1 MRICI
6 KPVKFGDCCIIY
18 YNDQGLLV
26 DCGSDNS
33 SGKLNSDKF
42 AYSKIEDEIS
52 NHQITDILI
61 THYHKDHINGILNIP
76 DCYQV
81 EHSYLP
87 YSIVDKQVPFA
98 KGIAR
103 LLAVAPDQSWGLRLS
118 KTILL
123 FFEKIERISNQIVFL
138 KRGKSIKFDDN
149 SFRVLWP
156 EVMDSIAFNH
166 FRRDVPEDKICR
178 QITLLDEE
186 YSENSLHNSFI
197 EITDNSD
204 LIGSAQEFASLFS
217 NAIRKWDPEADMSRE
232 DFLMSGVIEMANV
245 LEKGRKEFRASISE
259 RQLETVAKFSSLQ
272 YHELIKTMNAI
283 STIIDYE
290 SKFLLLGD
298 ATPSVLVH
306 IRGEFEPQYD
316 YIKVQHHGTDRFF
329 VKDMP
334 SASIKL
340 ISNGGYMNRKVSEK
354 YIGENKIVCT
364 DAHNNPKCFCGY
376 YEANCCCSPK
386 CTRLSGSHDVLF

>member
-1 MRICI
+1 
-6 KPVKFGDCCIIY
+6 
-18 YNDQGLLV
+18 
-26 DCGSDNS
+26 
-33 SGKLNSDKF
+33 
-42 AYSKIEDEIS
+42 
-52 NHQITDILI
+52 
-61 THYHKDHINGILNIP
+61 
-76 DCYQV
+76 
-81 EHSYLP
+81 
-87 YSIVDKQVPFA
+87 
-98 KGIAR
+98 
-103 LLAVAPDQSWGLRLS
+103 
-118 KTILL
+118 
-123 FFEKIERISNQIVFL
+123 
-138 KRGKSIKFDDN
+138 
-149 SFRVLWP
+149 
-156 EVMDSIAFNH
+156 MDSIAFNY
-166 FRRDVPEDKICR
+166 FRRDVPEDKINR

-232 DFLMSGVIEMANV
+232 DFLMSGVIEMANI

-272 YHELIKTMNAI
+272 YHELIKTLNAI

-306 IRGEFEPQYD
+306 IRGEFDPKYD

-354 YIGENKIVCT
+354 YIGENKIICT